1 MELIEQYVSTLEIAE
16 MMEASHKNI
25 LQKLE
30 GINKNGKHTEGI
42 IEILARLKFQPSEF
56 FIKSTY
62 KDSSGKEN
70 KCYNCTRKGC
80 EFLANKFEGEKGIL
94 FTARYI
100 ERFHKM
106 EEAIKKLAVE
116 QQKPQPQEQKQI
128 GHSNTLLLPVSDSWF
143 NEMNDVFERVCQFY
157 HWKRSKLYHEILNE
171 LGEIYN
177 IQQCV
182 EMYTVEKGKAPDY
195 IMEVVE
201 WFPQLRNETVRIMQR
216 YSSLVP

>member
-16 MMEASHKNI
+16 MMKMRHDRVLRKIEGQEVKGKRISGI
-25 LQKLE
+25 LE
-30 GINKNGKHTEGI
+30 IMTEHNLGVADYY
-42 IEILARLKFQPSEF
+42 IE
-56 FIKSTY
+56 STY
-62 KDSSGKEN
+62 KDEQGKPR

-80 EFLANKFEGEKGIL
+80 ELLAHKFQGEKGIL
-94 FTARYI
+94 FTIKYI

-106 EEAIKKLAVE
+106 EEAIKQLSI
-116 QQKPQPQEQKQI
+116 QQQHQPQEQKQI

-182 EMYTVEKGKAPDY
+182 EMYTAEKGKAPDY

>member
-1 MELIEQYVSTLEIAE
+1 MELLEQYITTVEIAE
-16 MMEASHKNI
+16 MMEMRHDSI
-25 LQKLE
+25 LRKLE
-30 GINKNGKHTEGI
+30 GQEVKGKRIKGVL
-42 IEILARLKFQPSEF
+42 EIMTDHNLGVSEY
-56 FIKSTY
+56 FICSTY

-80 EFLANKFEGEKGIL
+80 ELLAHKFQGEKGIL
-94 FTARYI
+94 FTIKYI

-106 EEAIKKLAVE
+106 EEAIKQLAI
-116 QQKPQPQEQKQI
+116 QQQHQQQEQKQI
-128 GHSNTLLLPVSDSWF
+128 GHSNTYLLPMSDSWF

>member
-1 MELIEQYVSTLEIAE
+1 MELLEQYITTVEIAE
-16 MMEASHKNI
+16 MMEMRHDSI
-25 LQKLE
+25 LRKLE
-30 GINKNGKHTEGI
+30 GQEVKGKRIKGVL
-42 IEILARLKFQPSEF
+42 EIMTDHNLGVSEY
-56 FIKSTY
+56 FICSTY

-80 EFLANKFEGEKGIL
+80 ELLAHKFQGEKGIL
-94 FTARYI
+94 FTIKYI

-106 EEAIKKLAVE
+106 EEAIKQLAI
-116 QQKPQPQEQKQI
+116 QQQHQQQEQKQI